1 MYLGYL
7 IVPVFLE
14 AKASLFPTRFFQTLS
29 SLPHVANVRI
39 VYDNTY
45 PAVTILWS
53 VLYKK
58 YDKRSPRIYHDT
70 LQPTRF

>member
-45 PAVTILWS
+45 PTVTIL
-53 VLYKK
+53 
-58 YDKRSPRIYHDT
+58 
-70 LQPTRF
+70 